1 LRLKESS
8 TRAFPEIKLNIMKKV
23 LIITYYWPPSGGAG
37 VQRWLK
43 LSKFLHLHNCEP
55 VIYTPENPEPPDFD
69 ETLLND
75 IPENL
80 TVIKTPVWEPYHIY
94 KKLTGKKKDARITH
108 GFLKEEKSKG
118 FLEKLSVWVRGNFFI
133 PDARCFWVKPS
144 IRFLS
149 KYLQKKPVDL
159 IISSGPPHS
168 MHLIALGLKKK
179 LNIPWLAD
187 FRDPWTEIDFYDKLR
202 LTRLAD
208 RKHKILEKEV
218 LSKADSVIT
227 VGGHLAGRLKF
238 LGASN
243 VEIIPNG
250 FDEDDFTFLPVVPDK
265 HFTVTHIGSINSDR
279 NPETLWKAI
288 SCLLEKNHSIKEALR
303 LQFVGKTDYSVME
316 NLKKYNL
323 EAYAEFILYLPHIEA
338 LRIAASSSALLLL
351 INQTP
356 NRQGIVTGK
365 LFEYLAT
372 GRPVICIGPVDG
384 EAALI
389 LNETK
394 RGRTFEYDDLKSMTQ
409 WLEALYNENLAEKLQ
424 SKQLTNVLKYSR
436 QAQAKQLAALIHS
449 LV

>member
-1 LRLKESS
+1 
-8 TRAFPEIKLNIMKKV
+8 
-23 LIITYYWPPSGGAG
+23 
-37 VQRWLK
+37 
-43 LSKFLHLHNCEP
+43 
-55 VIYTPENPEPPDFD
+55 
-69 ETLLND
+69 
-75 IPENL
+75 
-80 TVIKTPVWEPYHIY
+80 
-94 KKLTGKKKDARITH
+94 
-108 GFLKEEKSKG
+108 
-118 FLEKLSVWVRGNFFI
+118 
-133 PDARCFWVKPS
+133 
-144 IRFLS
+144 
-149 KYLQKKPVDL
+149 
-159 IISSGPPHS
+159 

-208 RKHKILEKEV
+208 RKHKMLEKEV

-227 VGGHLAGRLKF
+227 VGRHLAGRLEF
-238 LGASN
+238 LGAPN

-265 HFTVTHIGSINSDR
+265 YFTVTHIGSINSDR
-279 NPETLWKAI
+279 NPETLWKVI
-288 SCLLEKNHSIKEALR
+288 SGLLEKNHSIKEALR

-323 EAYAEFILYLPHIEA
+323 EAYAEFISYLPHIEA

-394 RGRTFEYDDLKSMTQ
+394 RGRTFEYHDLESMTQ
-409 WLEALYNENLAEKLQ
+409 WLEVLYNDYIAEKLQ
-424 SKQLTNVLKYSR
+424 TKPLADVLKYSR